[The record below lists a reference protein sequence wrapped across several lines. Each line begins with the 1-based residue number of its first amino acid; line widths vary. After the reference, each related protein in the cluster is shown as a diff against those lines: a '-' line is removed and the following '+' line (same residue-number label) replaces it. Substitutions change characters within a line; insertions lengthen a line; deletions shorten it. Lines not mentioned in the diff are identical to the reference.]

1 MRTDRRAPVVLPGIV
16 PPLIA
21 ARFNKGRQSAGLV
34 DDGVTNYG
42 HTLAGNV
49 SRMVTRR
56 FARGRR

>member
-21 ARFNKGRQSAGLV
+21 ARFNKRQSAGLV

>member
-49 SRMVTRR
+49 
-56 FARGRR
+56 